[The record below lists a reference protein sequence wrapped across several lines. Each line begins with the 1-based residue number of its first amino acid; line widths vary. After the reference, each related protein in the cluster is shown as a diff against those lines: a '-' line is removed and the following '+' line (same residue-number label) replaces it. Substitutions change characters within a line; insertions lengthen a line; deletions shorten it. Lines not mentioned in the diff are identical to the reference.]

1 MLSDNALH
9 YTLSHLLKVAFP
21 TPEPVR
27 FTFSVKEHGVEV
39 CLAEQYV
46 VEIARFSDEYLALFR
61 SGKGDALLRNLK
73 SADGQTDIPVFAPT
87 CQHDRL
93 DITLEDNRL
102 RIPFDLITPAFLLLS
117 REEEQG
123 YDNRDVHDRFRYEG
137 SMAHQ
142 YGVIHLPL
150 VDEYAMLLRKWVL
163 EQLKPDWT
171 ISQRTSRLIPTH
183 DIDLLYR
190 FQSSWQAFKSIVGRD
205 LLLEHNW
212 RAMRQ
217 SLREYRQ
224 WRTDSRKDP
233 YITAISELIRQEEER
248 NLPSVFFFKAQ
259 HNGETDSTYDIN
271 DPRVRY
277 CIEQIQKAGMTVG
290 LHGSYESY
298 NNPELFAQE
307 KERLERITGSP
318 ITHCR
323 QHYLRF
329 GAQTQHVWQ
338 TSGISDDY
346 TLGFAEQP
354 GFRCSTCHPF
364 PLYDTENDRPTNITE
379 HPLIVMDGSLFDY
392 LHLNISGSNALIE
405 KLLRRCHAVEGDFI
419 ILWHNHLLS
428 RLYRNLFEN
437 IYLPL
442 IQKQTT

>member
-1 MLSDNALH
+1 MISSNAIQ

-21 TPEPVR
+21 MPEPIG

-39 CLAEQYV
+39 YLAEQYV
-46 VEIARFSDEYLALFR
+46 VEIARFSDEDLAMFR
-61 SGKGDALLRNLK
+61 SGKGDALLHNLK
-73 SADGQTDIPVFAPT
+73 SADGQTDIPVFVPT
-87 CQHDRL
+87 CQYDCL

-102 RIPFDLITPAFLLLS
+102 KIPFDLITPAFLLLS
-117 REEEQG
+117 REEEKSLG
-123 YDNRDVHDRFRYEG
+123 NRDTHDRFRYEKG
-137 SMAHQ
+137 LAHH
-142 YGVIHLPL
+142 YGFIHLPL
-150 VDEYAMLLRKWVL
+150 ADEYAILLRKWVL

-171 ISQRTSRLIPTH
+171 ISKRTSRLIPTH

-190 FQSSWQAFKSIVGRD
+190 FQSPWQAFKSIVGRD

-212 RAMRQ
+212 KATQ
-217 SLREYRQ
+217 NSFREYKQ

-233 YITAISELIRQEEER
+233 YITAIGELIRQSEER

-259 HNGETDSTYDIN
+259 HNGEPDSTYDIN

-307 KERLERITGSP
+307 KERLEHVTGSP
-318 ITHCR
+318 IKHCR

-338 TSGISDDY
+338 TNGITDDY
-346 TLGFAEQP
+346 TLCYAEQP
-354 GFRCSTCHPF
+354 GFRCGTCHPY
-364 PLYDTENDRPTNITE
+364 PLFDTENDCATHIIE

-392 LHLNISGSNALIE
+392 LHLNISDSNALIE
-405 KLLRRCHAVEGDFI
+405 RLHQRCTAVEGDFVL
-419 ILWHNHLLS
+419 LWHNHLLS
-428 RLYRNLFEN
+428 RSYRELFEN

-442 IQKQTT
+442 IKQYKP